1 MGHGVLYAK
10 ADAPDYGRRRIFEFP
25 SSLPRSLC
33 GQRPQSGVKGYYPFT
48 APAITP
54 ETMYFWQVR

>member
-1 MGHGVLYAK
+1 MT
-10 ADAPDYGRRRIFEFP
+10 
-25 SSLPRSLC
+25 LC
-33 GQRPQSGVKGYYPFT
+33 HTGFFLAYQPFT